1 MECFKNKYSQ
11 LILLISTV
19 SFIIGLSIGQI
30 FKQQNEINELQ
41 NELCNSYQESNVT
54 LWLLHN
60 AQDHM
65 TKEQLEKANQVELPK
80 EYNGILNLPKP
91 INKYYKFCE

>member
-1 MECFKNKYSQ
+1 
-11 LILLISTV
+11 
-19 SFIIGLSIGQI
+19 
-30 FKQQNEINELQ
+30 
-41 NELCNSYQESNVT
+41 
-54 LWLLHN
+54 
-60 AQDHM
+60 M